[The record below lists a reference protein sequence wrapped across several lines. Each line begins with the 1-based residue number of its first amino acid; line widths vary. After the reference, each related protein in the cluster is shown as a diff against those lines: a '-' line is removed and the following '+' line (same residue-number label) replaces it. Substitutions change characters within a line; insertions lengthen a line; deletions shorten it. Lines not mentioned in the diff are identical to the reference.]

1 MSLKEG
7 YGIAFD
13 ANTPYYTLLSPPYPT
28 PLPLGYGVRL
38 STGERI
44 PEGADTIIAEEDAIL
59 EQEDRIKIPSHVT
72 QSQHIKKREK
82 ILHKESGYSKNTNA
96 SVPKK

>member
-13 ANTPYYTLLSPPYPT
+13 TQITSYTLLSPPYPA
-28 PLPLGYGVRL
+28 PIPIGYGVRL

-44 PEGADTIIAEEDAIL
+44 PEGADTIIAEEDVTS
-59 EQEDRIKIPSHVT
+59 EHEDRITIPLHVT
-72 QSQHIKKREK
+72 QSTAH
-82 ILHKESGYSKNTNA
+82 
-96 SVPKK
+96 